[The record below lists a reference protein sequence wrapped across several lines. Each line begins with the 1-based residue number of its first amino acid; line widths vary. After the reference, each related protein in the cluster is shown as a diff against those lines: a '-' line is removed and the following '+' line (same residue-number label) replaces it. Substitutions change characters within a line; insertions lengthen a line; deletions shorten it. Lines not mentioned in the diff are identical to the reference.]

1 MKKGKIVFLG
11 TFVLLSFITFL
22 FTNNSLSK
30 GETSE
35 VSETSPKLLAEN
47 DKKQKEAEEIQSL
60 LQEEDGLLEQVS
72 NRLEEKGYEFS
83 MMLAVFSSD
92 DIQVKYIVSNKE
104 VTESDEETI
113 KSIFYELI
121 EKNNFDADSFS
132 LKVADRND
140 GPDW

>member
-11 TFVLLSFITFL
+11 TFVLLSFIVFL

-47 DKKQKEAEEIQSL
+47 DKKQKEAEEIQNL
-60 LQEEDGLLEQVS
+60 LQEEDGFLEQVS
-72 NRLEEKGYEFS
+72 NRLVEKGYEFS
-83 MMLAVFSSD
+83 TMLAVFSSE

-104 VTESDEETI
+104 VTETDQETI
-113 KSIFYELI
+113 KSIFNELI

-132 LKVADRND
+132 IKVADSND

>member
-121 EKNNFDADSFS
+121 H
-132 LKVADRND
+132 
-140 GPDW
+140 

>member
-83 MMLAVFSSD
+83 TMLAVFSSE

-104 VTESDEETI
+104 VTESDQETI

-121 EKNNFDADSFS
+121 EKNNFDAGSFS